1 MASDDFKD
9 TITKMSELE
18 GLTEGINE
26 LIQTMN
32 NNKQDYKTKV
42 EGIKE
47 SVNKLSAKLVD
58 IKNNNLK
65 LTDDL
70 EKANERFSKGSEE
83 NNVLLSDAYTKYQ
96 ENFSNILE
104 QLKTSVNLTE
114 LEGQL
119 EELQTQVNGL
129 LNDEPNSNKPYTIE
143 GIVTTTDVQDA
154 NSPPPP
160 PPTTLQNGGYTYGNT
175 KRKGKGRRRRTKKS
189 RKKGSNIKKK

>member
-1 MASDDFKD
+1 MASNDFKD
-9 TITKMSELE
+9 TLKKMSELE
-18 GLTEGINE
+18 GLTAGIAE
-26 LIQTMN
+26 LTQTMT
-32 NNKQDYKTKV
+32 NNKQFYKIKV
-42 EGIKE
+42 GEIQQ
-47 SVNKLSAKLVD
+47 SVSNLSVKLAD

-104 QLKTSVNLTE
+104 QLKSSVNLTE

-119 EELQTQVNGL
+119 GQLQTQVNGL
-129 LNDEPNSNKPYTIE
+129 LDDEPNSNEPNTIE
-143 GIVTTTDVQDA
+143 GIVTTDVQEEEEE
-154 NSPPPP
+154 NSLPPPP
-160 PPTTLQNGGYTYGNT
+160 PPQNGGYTYGNT